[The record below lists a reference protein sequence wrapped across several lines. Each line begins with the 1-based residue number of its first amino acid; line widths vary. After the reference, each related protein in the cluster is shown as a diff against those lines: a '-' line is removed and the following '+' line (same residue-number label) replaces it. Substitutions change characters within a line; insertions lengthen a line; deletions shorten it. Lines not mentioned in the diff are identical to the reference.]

1 MGVRIPSS
9 NSVHTRILN
18 SLAAGKT
25 VDEATSYSAFLKY
38 YHLSHLKTFRSKT
51 PRFPQFYYIEM

>member
-1 MGVRIPSS
+1 MGVRILSS

-25 VDEATSYSAFLKY
+25 VDEATSYSALLKY

-51 PRFPQFYYIEM
+51 PRFPQF